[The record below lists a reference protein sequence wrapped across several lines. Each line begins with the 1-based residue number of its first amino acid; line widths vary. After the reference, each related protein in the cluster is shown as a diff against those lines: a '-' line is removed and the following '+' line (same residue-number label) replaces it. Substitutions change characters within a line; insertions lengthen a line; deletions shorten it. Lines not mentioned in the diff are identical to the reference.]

1 MVEDG
6 GRTKLESLRFEAPI
20 SPLACAHLLRFLS
33 CPDTSLLLGR
43 SLLDVHVL
51 QNCSLSCHSSEPVG
65 EQCLMEHER

>member
-1 MVEDG
+1 MVG
-6 GRTKLESLRFEAPI
+6 GQSWSLLDLKHP
-20 SPLACAHLLRFLS
+20 SLLWPVLRFLS
-33 CPDTSLLLGR
+33 CPDTSLLSGR